1 MAKPVR
7 VGLIGSQF
15 IAHLHAEAFKMV
27 PQAELWAV
35 YSPTPGHAEAL
46 ARKFGIPHHQTDYQK
61 FLEMDELDLV
71 VIGVPNDLHCEFTV
85 KAAAAGKH
93 VICERSRCA

>member
-1 MAKPVR
+1 MAKPIR

-27 PQAELWAV
+27 PQAELFAV

-46 ARKFGIPHHQTDYQK
+46 AAKFGIPQHRSDYQK
-61 FLEMDELDLV
+61 FLEIDELDLV
-71 VIGVPNDLHCEFTV
+71 AIGVPNDLHRDFTV

-93 VICERSRCA
+93 VI